1 MLRTQHKVLDMVV
14 SAKALEDQLEK
25 VRELESRLTFR
36 LSVLSKLLD
45 QQAQEFLSDTD
56 INLTSYRILNVIN
69 TFGTVSISDI
79 SRFCGIDRAQVS
91 RTAVDLDKRGL
102 VVFSDDPTSQR
113 KKLVS
118 LSDAGRALLSAL
130 HPKFLAR
137 NEEFYALL
145 GPERRAA
152 LTEAINI
159 LTEYASG

>member
-1 MLRTQHKVLDMVV
+1 MLV
-14 SAKALEDQLEK
+14 SAKALEHQLEK

-45 QQAQEFLSDTD
+45 QQAQDLLTDTE
-56 INLTSYRILNVIN
+56 INLTSYRILNIIN

-91 RTAVDLDKRGL
+91 RSAVALDKRGL
-102 VVFSDDPTSQR
+102 VVFSHDPASQR

-118 LSDAGRALLSAL
+118 LSDAGQKLLSEL
-130 HPKFLAR
+130 DPRFRAR
-137 NEEFYALL
+137 NDEINALL

-152 LTEAINI
+152 VTEAINI
-159 LTEYASG
+159 LTEHVSK